1 MQLRDALLAW
11 SGALQRPLPPMC
23 ILFRIC
29 PESATPVCRSKSH
42 GAKTAEGRYAMICT
56 ACGKANTDSSAFCE
70 QCGTRMQAQ
79 PAATPAAA
87 FPVSAAPATAPATPF
102 AASQLLRRADG
113 RVADRHMSLGE
124 KIASAGAVAAIL
136 GYFMP
141 WISIAGSPITYSGLA
156 LTESTGALA
165 LVVST
170 ALASAIVCYLS
181 IKATASKKRQ
191 LDATGWY
198 RPRRFPATRVATCL
212 RRRPRWPGLQRTD
225 PPGRGW

>member
-1 MQLRDALLAW
+1 MQ
-11 SGALQRPLPPMC
+11 
-23 ILFRIC
+23 
-29 PESATPVCRSKSH
+29 T
-42 GAKTAEGRYAMICT
+42 
-56 ACGKANTDSSAFCE
+56 
-70 QCGTRMQAQ
+70 Q

-102 AASQLLRRADG
+102 AVPAPSAAQMGESLIAN
-113 RVADRHMSLGE
+113 MSLGE

-170 ALASAIVCYLS
+170 ALASAVVCYLS
-181 IKATASKKRQ
+181 IKATASKK
-191 LDATGWY
+191 LLYASYLTYFGALCG
-198 RPRRFPATRVATCL
+198 PAYLVALIFVPKVQSVAGIGAWMCALGFTAVAKG
-212 RRRPRWPGLQRTD
+212 GLMTIKSFSKRTY
-225 PPGRGW
+225 